1 MNSTVLTVLSI
12 TLMIIS
18 VGYFLVYLYTKKKN
32 KQISIKYKIVFSSI
46 ILLLVVPIIYTAF

>member
-18 VGYFLVYLYTKKKN
+18 VGYFLVYLHTKKKN
-32 KQISIKYKIVFSSI
+32 KQVSIKYKIVFSSI
-46 ILLLVVPIIYTAF
+46 MLLLVVPIIYTAF